1 MKSQVVRMGRMQS
14 DLQLGVWRVQPQ
26 LNSLVCDLRTVRL
39 EPKMM
44 GVLLCLAQRSGDV
57 VSKEQIV
64 EEVWQGTFVTDDV
77 LIRCVSELRKA
88 FGDNAGK
95 PTFIETIPRRGYRLL
110 IPAVPIA
117 QADHHEAPSTPE
129 FADSIAILPFE
140 NSGSDLEMEY
150 LSEGVAETMINSLSR
165 LQDLRVVPRTT
176 VFRHKKKE
184 IDPIRT
190 GRELGSRVVLKGE
203 VVQRGDGL
211 IIRVELIDAAKG
223 SLVWGEKYD
232 CKPRDILAVQQEI
245 VREVLSRLHLRGG
258 ETERGRLNR
267 APTES
272 REAYLLFLK
281 AVHFANKLT
290 PEGCRKG
297 FHYTRQAI
305 DADPT
310 YALAYTSL
318 ANLYLLLAYF
328 GDAPPSETFPKAKA
342 AAIKALDIDESL
354 ADAHAA
360 LAFVQLVYDWDWQSS
375 HAELCRAIK
384 LGPNVESGHYVLSHW
399 YITRQLCQEAI
410 TEAKVALSI
419 DPLSAKLN
427 FHLGAVHYLA
437 RHYYEAIEE
446 FRKTLELDPLF
457 PGTHQLLACAYAR
470 TGMWQDAMAESEQGL
485 ALCGGSLR
493 GRGRWAA
500 AHALIGR
507 HLDARKV
514 LEELKQESGAP
525 HFQHAFVCASLHAL
539 LGERDESFEW
549 LDKALLARAGNLVY
563 LGLDPHFE
571 SLHGDTRFG
580 DLLCRIG
587 LPA

>member
-1 MKSQVVRMGRMQS
+1 MS
-14 DLQLGVWRVQPQ
+14 D
-26 LNSLVCDLRTVRL
+26 
-39 EPKMM
+39 
-44 GVLLCLAQRSGDV
+44 
-57 VSKEQIV
+57 
-64 EEVWQGTFVTDDV
+64 
-77 LIRCVSELRKA
+77 
-88 FGDNAGK
+88 
-95 PTFIETIPRRGYRLL
+95 
-110 IPAVPIA
+110 PAKV
-117 QADHHEAPSTPE
+117 
-129 FADSIAILPFE
+129 
-140 NSGSDLEMEY
+140 
-150 LSEGVAETMINSLSR
+150 
-165 LQDLRVVPRTT
+165 
-176 VFRHKKKE
+176 
-184 IDPIRT
+184 
-190 GRELGSRVVLKGE
+190 GRELRARLVLKGE
-203 VVQRGDGL
+203 LVQRGGRL

-223 SLVWGEKYD
+223 SLVWGKKYD
-232 CKPRDILAVQQEI
+232 CTPQDILAVQREI

-258 ETERGRLNR
+258 ESERGRLNR

-281 AVHFANKLT
+281 AVYFANKLT

-310 YALAYTSL
+310 YAGAYTSL

-360 LAFVQLVYDWDWQSS
+360 LALVQLVYDWDWKSS
-375 HAELCRAIK
+375 QAELCRAIK
-384 LGPNVESGHYVLSHW
+384 LGPNLESGHYVLSHW

-427 FHLGAVHYLA
+427 FHLGAVYYFA

-446 FRKTLELDPLF
+446 FRKTLELDPLI

-470 TGMWQDAMAESEQGL
+470 SGMWQDAMAESEQGL
-485 ALCGGSLR
+485 ALCGRSLR

-500 AHALIGR
+500 AHALMGR
-507 HLDARKV
+507 YLDARKV
-514 LEELKQESGAP
+514 LEELKHESGAP

-539 LGERDESFEW
+539 LGERDEAFEW

-571 SLHGDTRFG
+571 NLHGDPRFG
-580 DLLCRIG
+580 NLLCRIG

>member
-1 MKSQVVRMGRMQS
+1 MMEV
-14 DLQLGVWRVQPQ
+14 
-26 LNSLVCDLRTVRL
+26 LVC
-39 EPKMM
+39 
-44 GVLLCLAQRSGDV
+44 LASRPGESI
-57 VSKEQIV
+57 SKETIIKT
-64 EEVWQGTFVTDDV
+64 VWPDTFVSDDA
-77 LIRCVSELRKA
+77 LIRCVFELRRV
-88 FGDNAGK
+88 FGDDARAPGV
-95 PTFIETIPRRGYRLL
+95 IQTIPKRGYRLL

-117 QADHHEAPSTPE
+117 QADLPEAPSTPE
-129 FADSIAILPFE
+129 FADSIAVLPFE
-140 NSGSDLEMEY
+140 NSGSDPEMEY
-150 LSEGVAETMINSLSR
+150 LSDGVAETVINNLSR

-176 VFRHKKKE
+176 VFRHKKKG
-184 IDPIRT
+184 IDPVRT

-203 VVQRGDGL
+203 IVQRGGGL

-223 SLVWGEKYD
+223 SLVWCEKYD
-232 CKPRDILAVQQEI
+232 CTPQDILAVEQEI

-258 ETERGRLNR
+258 ESETGRLNR

-310 YALAYTSL
+310 YAGAYTSL

-360 LAFVQLVYDWDWQSS
+360 LALVRLVYDWDWNSS

-384 LGPNVESGHYVLSHW
+384 LGPNLESGHYVLSHW

-427 FHLGAVHYLA
+427 FHLGAVYYFA

-446 FRKTLELDPLF
+446 FRKTLELDALF

-500 AHALIGR
+500 AHTLMGR

-539 LGERDESFEW
+539 LDERDEAFEW
-549 LDKALLARAGNLVY
+549 LDNALLARAGNLVY

-571 SLHGDTRFG
+571 NLHGDPRFG

>member
-1 MKSQVVRMGRMQS
+1 MESEF
-14 DLQLGVWRVQPQ
+14 QLGAWRVQPQ
-26 LNSLVCDLRTVRL
+26 LNRVTSDQRTIRL
-39 EPKMM
+39 EPKVM
-44 GVLLCLAQRSGDV
+44 GVLVCLAHRSGEV
-57 VSKEQIV
+57 VPKEQLV
-64 EEVWQGTFVTDDV
+64 QEVWRDTFVTDDV

-95 PTFIETIPRRGYRLL
+95 PAIIETIPKRGYRLL

-129 FADSIAILPFE
+129 FADSIAVLPFE

-150 LSEGVAETMINSLSR
+150 LSDGVAETVINNLSR

-176 VFRHKKKE
+176 VFRHKKKG
-184 IDPIRT
+184 IDPVRT

-203 VVQRGDGL
+203 VVQRDDRL
-211 IIRVELIDAAKG
+211 IIRVELIDASKG

-232 CKPRDILAVQQEI
+232 CKPQDILAVQQEI
-245 VREVLSRLHLRGG
+245 VREVVSRLHLRGC
-258 ETERGRLNR
+258 ETEGGRLNR
-267 APTES
+267 APTEN

-310 YALAYTSL
+310 YAGAYTSL

-328 GDAPPSETFPKAKA
+328 GDAPPSETLPKAKA

-360 LAFVQLVYDWDWQSS
+360 LAFVQLVYDWDWQRS

-384 LGPNVESGHYVLSHW
+384 LGPNLESGHYVLSHW
-399 YITRQLCQEAI
+399 YITRQLCLEAI
-410 TEAKVALSI
+410 TEARVALSI
-419 DPLSAKLN
+419 DPLSAKHN
-427 FHLGAVHYLA
+427 YHLGVVYYFA
-437 RHYYEAIEE
+437 RHYNEAIEE
-446 FRKTLELDPLF
+446 FRKTLDLDPLF

-470 TGMWQDAMAESEQGL
+470 TGMCQDAMAESEQGL

-500 AHALIGR
+500 AHALMGR

-514 LEELKQESGAP
+514 LEELKHESGAP
-525 HFQHAFVCASLHAL
+525 HFQHAFVCASLHAV
-539 LGERDESFEW
+539 LGERDEAFEW
-549 LDKALLARAGNLVY
+549 LDNALLARAGNLVY

-571 SLHGDTRFG
+571 NLHGDPRFG
-580 DLLCRIG
+580 NLLCRIG